1 LENYDVIG
9 GWREKYR
16 VVAERKNWVNN
27 RTGPLARYLAAWQYG
42 LGPAVEAGDELPD
55 GRKFADIAEFKKLL
69 LEHPE
74 QIARCLTEKLVTY
87 ATGQPVG
94 FGDHA
99 AVGQILAEAKA
110 TDYGLRSL
118 VHAVVASELFRS
130 K

>member
-1 LENYDVIG
+1 
-9 GWREKYR
+9 
-16 VVAERKNWVNN
+16 
-27 RTGPLARYLAAWQYG
+27 
-42 LGPAVEAGDELPD
+42 LPD

-74 QIARCLTEKLVTY
+74 QIARCLAEKLVTY